1 MDLIR
6 MVRRGTKKVSRMK
19 EDEGRWR
26 RMKEG

>member
-1 MDLIR
+1 